1 MRPATRIIHH
11 PGGTCEHTGAVNFPI
26 YEVSTFKQDAPDKN
40 KGYDYSRS
48 GNPTRDVLEKYIAD
62 LESAGY
68 GLAFSS
74 GMAAITSCLM
84 LLHAGDHLIATAGLY
99 GGTYRVLTT
108 VFNKFNISCT
118 FVDTSDLE
126 AVAGAFKENTR
137 AVLFE
142 TPSNPLMRISDIRA
156 IAKLA
161 HERNALVMVDNTFMS
176 PWLQRPIELGADIV
190 IHSATKFL
198 SGHSDVIAG
207 LVVTDDEGLASRIQ
221 HIQNAAGAVPSPFDC
236 WVLMRGI
243 KTLAVRLSHAQAS
256 AGRIAEWLSGRPE
269 VERVLYPGLD
279 SLDGFEI
286 NKGQADGPGAILSF
300 ILRDDVC
307 AETFVGSVS
316 LWTLAVSLGAV
327 ESIIT
332 LSSKMTH
339 LCYPREELA
348 KLGIGDNLVRLSV
361 GIEDVEDL
369 IADLESALKK
379 TVNRGVKQYD
389 KT

>member
-1 MRPATRIIHH
+1 MQRATKLIHH
-11 PGGTCEHTGAVNFPI
+11 PGCYCEHTGAVNFPI
-26 YEVSTFKQDAPDKN
+26 YEVSTFKQDGVGTN
-40 KGYDYSRS
+40 KGYDYSRTR
-48 GNPTRDVLEKYIAD
+48 NPTRDVLEKYIAT
-62 LESAGY
+62 LESGEY
-68 GLAFSS
+68 GFAFSS
-74 GMAAITSCLM
+74 GMSAITACLM
-84 LLHAGDHLIATAGLY
+84 LLGVGDHIVATAGLY
-99 GGTYRVLTT
+99 GGTFRVLTT
-108 VFNKFNISCT
+108 VFNSFNISCS
-118 FVDTSDLE
+118 FVDTGDLH
-126 AVAGAFKENTR
+126 AVVGAFRENTR
-137 AVLFE
+137 AVLVE
-142 TPSNPLMRISDIRA
+142 TPSNPMMRITDIRA
-156 IAKLA
+156 TVELA
-161 HERNALVMVDNTFMS
+161 HARNALVMVDNTFMS

-221 HIQNAAGAVPSPFDC
+221 HIQNSVGAVPSPFDC

-243 KTLAVRLSHAQAS
+243 KTLAVRLAHAQAS
-256 AGRIAEWLSGRPE
+256 AGRIAEWLMGRPE

-279 SLDGFEI
+279 SLDGFEV

-300 ILRDDVC
+300 LLRDDVC

-348 KLGIGDNLVRLSV
+348 KLGIGDDLVRLSV

-379 TVNRGVKQYD
+379 TVNGGVRQYD